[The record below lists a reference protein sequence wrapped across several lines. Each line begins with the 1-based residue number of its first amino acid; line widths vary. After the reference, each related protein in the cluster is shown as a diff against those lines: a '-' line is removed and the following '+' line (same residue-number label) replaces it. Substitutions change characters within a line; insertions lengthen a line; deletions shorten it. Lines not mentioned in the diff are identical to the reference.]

1 MRRVLTAA
9 VALLPSWLAVPLLRL
24 IGHKVKPHVKIGFSL
39 LLVDRLY
46 LDEHSNIGHFNLL
59 YCRRIVLRQTAS
71 IGNMNVVYGPVSV
84 WLGSGS
90 KLGNR
95 NHVRRA
101 KPPVTYGSA
110 LLKMGKVSAITA
122 SHIVD
127 CTCSVILGDYSTV
140 AGQGSQIWTH
150 GYYHCAEGIDRF
162 RVDGRIYV
170 GNNVYIGSASVITA
184 GVRIANHV
192 IVGSH
197 SSISKDLNRSGI
209 YVSEPLRYMDYDLEK
224 IMSKLRPVEAPCCDR
239 VYHKAKDEM

>member
-1 MRRVLTAA
+1 MRRFLTAA
-9 VALLPSWLAVPLLRL
+9 AALLPSRLAVLLLRL
-24 IGHKVKPHVKIGFSL
+24 IGHKVKPRVKIGFSL

-46 LDEHSNIGHFNLL
+46 LDENSDIGHFNLVS
-59 YCRRIVLRQTAS
+59 CRRIVLRQAAR
-71 IGNMNVVYGPVSV
+71 IGNMNVVLGPVSV
-84 WLGSGS
+84 WLGNGS

-95 NHVRRA
+95 NQIRRA

-110 LLKMGKVSAITA
+110 MLKMGKVSAITA

-127 CTCSVILGDYSTV
+127 CTRSVILGNYSTV

-162 RVDGRIYV
+162 RVDGRICL

-197 SSISKDLNRSGI
+197 SSISKDLDRSGL
-209 YVSEPLRYMDYDLEK
+209 YVSQPLRYMEYNLET
-224 IMSKLRPVEAPCCDR
+224 ILSKLQPVAFPCCDR
-239 VYHKAKDEM
+239 VYHKAKDRA